1 VLRPESLLH
10 DIIEGTMRG
19 EATRGRKRMHLLID
33 LMKGKYVAL
42 KRIAGNFGRYSFSV
56 PLRVEGRVGL
66 SGWLQTEMVYPPA
79 DGHPSHY

>member
-1 VLRPESLLH
+1 
-10 DIIEGTMRG
+10 
-19 EATRGRKRMHLLID
+19 
-33 LMKGKYVAL
+33 MKGKYVAL